1 MKRNNSLLRLLTI
14 SLMLLFTT
22 SAFAQFGD
30 LGKVLSTGTDDAE
43 KIFEAYLSPY
53 ANGMG
58 AGLSAGWYNT
68 AKAHKLGGFD
78 LTVSFNLAII
88 PTSAKSYN
96 AEDINLGDPDDP
108 DLTVVIEP
116 GSSPTAAGSKDPGQQ
131 VTYYQNILGT
141 DVPFTQFNL
150 PQGTGFGYTPA
161 PVVQLGV
168 GLVKETDLQFRYSPD
183 LEWGNG
189 SKMGLWGV
197 GLKHSIKQW
206 IPALNKIPV
215 FDLSLQGGY
224 TKLNMTTDLD
234 FQPSAYEDMG
244 IIQPGDIIM
253 ESPGYYDNQ
262 ELLLD
267 ISNITA
273 NIIFSGDFKVICL
286 YGGVGISSSTSNLQ
300 LNGNYPFPEF
310 VDPLTSTQIRIDE
323 TTALSD
329 PIDISIKSTDGSA
342 TKPRFNA
349 GFRLKFAVVT
359 INFDYTYANY
369 SIASAGLGVS
379 FR

>member
-14 SLMLLFTT
+14 SIMLLFTT
-22 SAFAQFGD
+22 TAFAQFGD
-30 LGKVLSTGTDDAE
+30 LGKVLSTGADDAE

-53 ANGMG
+53 ANGMA

-78 LTVSFNLAII
+78 LTVSFNATFI
-88 PTSAKSYN
+88 PSSAKSYDAN
-96 AEDINLGDPDDP
+96 DLNLGDPNNP
-108 DLTVVIEP
+108 DLRVDIVS
-116 GSSPTAAGSKDPGQQ
+116 GNSPTAAGSKDPGQQ
-131 VTYYQNILGT
+131 VSYYQENVPVLE
-141 DVPFTQFNL
+141 DVLMTQLDL
-150 PQGTGFGYTPA
+150 PQGTGFAYTA
-161 PVVQLGV
+161 MPVVQLGV

-183 LEWGNG
+183 IEWGNG

-206 IPALNKIPV
+206 IPALNKIPI
-215 FDLSLQGGY
+215 FDLSVQGGY
-224 TKLNMTTDLD
+224 SSLKMTSGLN
-234 FQPSAYEDMG
+234 FQPSDYNSMG
-244 IIQPGDIIM
+244 IIKPGDIVL
-253 ESPGYYDNQ
+253 ESPGYYDDQ

-273 NIIFSGDFKVICL
+273 NIIFSGDFKIICL
-286 YGGVGISSSTSNLQ
+286 YGGVGISSSTTNLQ
-300 LNGNYPFPEF
+300 LNGNYPFPDI
-310 VDPLTSTQIRIDE
+310 DPGSGQIRIDE

-359 INFDYTYANY
+359 LNFDYTYANY

>member
-14 SLMLLFTT
+14 SIMLLFTT
-22 SAFAQFGD
+22 TAFAQFED
-30 LGKVLSTGTDDAE
+30 LGKVLSTGPDDAE

-78 LTVSFNLAII
+78 LTVSFNATFI
-88 PTSAKSYN
+88 PSSAKSYDAN
-96 AEDINLGDPDDP
+96 DLNLGDPTSG
-108 DLTVVIEP
+108 LTVDIAS
-116 GSSPTAAGSKDPGQQ
+116 GNSPTAAGSKDPGQQ
-131 VTYYQNILGT
+131 VSYYQENVPVLGDILM
-141 DVPFTQFNL
+141 TQLDL
-150 PQGTGFGYTPA
+150 PQGTGFAYTA
-161 PVVQLGV
+161 MPVVQLGV

-183 LEWGNG
+183 IEWGNG

-206 IPALNKIPV
+206 IPALKKLPV

-224 TKLNMTTDLD
+224 SSLKMTSDLN
-234 FQPSAYEDMG
+234 FQPSFYEDFPNYT
-244 IIQPGDIIM
+244 IV
-253 ESPGYYDNQ
+253 ETPGYYDNQ
-262 ELLLD
+262 QLLLD

-273 NIIFSGDFKVICL
+273 NIIFSGDFKIICL
-286 YGGVGISSSTSNLQ
+286 YGGVGISSSTTNLQ
-300 LNGNYPFPEF
+300 LNGNYPFPYI
-310 VDPLTSTQIRIDE
+310 DPMSGQIRIDE

-369 SIASAGLGVS
+369 SIASAGLGIS

>member
-1 MKRNNSLLRLLTI
+1 MKRNNSFLRLLTI
-14 SLMLLFTT
+14 SIMLLFTT
-22 SAFAQFGD
+22 TVFAQFGD
-30 LGKVLSTGTDDAE
+30 LGKVLSTGADDAE

-68 AKAHKLGGFD
+68 AKAHKFGGFD

-96 AEDINLGDPDDP
+96 AEDLDLGDPANG
-108 DLTVVIEP
+108 LTVDIES
-116 GSSPTAAGSKDPGQQ
+116 GSSSTAAGSKDAGQQ
-131 VTYYQNILGT
+131 VSYYQNILGT
-141 DVPFTQFNL
+141 DILTSQLNL
-150 PQGTGFGYTPA
+150 PQGTGFGYTPT

-183 LEWGNG
+183 IEWGNG
-189 SKMGLWGV
+189 SKMGLWGI

-206 IPALNKIPV
+206 IPALKKLPV
-215 FDLSLQGGY
+215 LDLSLQGGY
-224 TKLNMTTDLD
+224 TKLDMTTDLD

-244 IIQPGDIIM
+244 VIRPGDIIM
-253 ESPGYYDNQ
+253 ESPDFYDNQ

-300 LNGNYPFPEF
+300 LNGNYPFPELE
-310 VDPLTSTQIRIDE
+310 PTSGQIRIDE
-323 TTALSD
+323 TTALSN
-329 PIDISIKSTDGSA
+329 PIDISIESTDGSA

-349 GFRLKFAVVT
+349 GFRLKFAIVT

-369 SIASAGLGVS
+369 SIASAGLGFS

>member
-14 SLMLLFTT
+14 SIMLLFTT
-22 SAFAQFGD
+22 TVFAQFGD

-58 AGLSAGWYNT
+58 AGLSAGWYNM

-141 DVPFTQFNL
+141 DVPFTQLNL
-150 PQGTGFGYTPA
+150 PQGTGFGYTPT

-183 LEWGNG
+183 IEWGNG

-206 IPALNKIPV
+206 IPALKKIPV

-224 TKLNMTTDLD
+224 TKLSMTSDLN
-234 FQPSAYEDMG
+234 FQPSFYESFPSIVIVPTID
-244 IIQPGDIIM
+244 PN
-253 ESPGYYDNQ
+253 YYSNQ
-262 ELLLD
+262 KLLLD
-267 ISNITA
+267 VSNFTA
-273 NIIFSGDFKVICL
+273 NVIFSGDFKIICL
-286 YGGVGISSSTSNLQ
+286 YGGVGISNSKSNLKLQ
-300 LNGNYPFPEF
+300 GNYPVPYF
-310 VDPLTSTQIRIDE
+310 VGNEIRISDQNPDN
-323 TTALSD
+323 TD
-329 PIDISIKSTDGSA
+329 PIDITIESADGSA